1 MKYRITSLTVCMF
14 ILISKIYNVMTEVS
28 TGKINDFVSKVLE
41 PQSKF
46 YRYIEQI
53 EHIRYAVMKFPIHW

>member
-1 MKYRITSLTVCMF
+1 MY

-41 PQSKF
+41 P
-46 YRYIEQI
+46 YIEQI
-53 EHIRYAVMKFPIHW
+53 EHIRYAVMKFHIH

>member
-1 MKYRITSLTVCMF
+1 MKYRITSLTVCMY

-41 PQSKF
+41 PQSK
-46 YRYIEQI
+46 YDCTDIMNKLNILGMR
-53 EHIRYAVMKFPIHW
+53 